1 MRLVH
6 VRNHQKKAKEG
17 GQSLIPIA
25 KSVIDNLI
33 TVSVPVGGPY
43 LLRENIVLVEA
54 AFFASTF
61 SVACDVK
68 IQMTRDRRLG

>member
-17 GQSLIPIA
+17 GQPLIPIA

-43 LLRENIVLVEA
+43 LLQESIVLVEA
-54 AFFASTF
+54 AFFREHIFGGLRCENSN
-61 SVACDVK
+61 DP
-68 IQMTRDRRLG
+68 